1 MTEPTSILTAQNIIA
16 TASSYGQNMATNNT
30 NAISG
35 GFGQAQIH
43 AQRQMQ
49 AKRQKQIQT
58 AEYDYNPNQEPSWKI
73 PLSELITLWRAKFG
87 DVWVDV
93 SDLEEVF
100 WYRASMRLSQN
111 KLFEEGD
118 TRDSTPW
125 VRLKEDV

>member
-1 MTEPTSILTAQNIIA
+1 MTKPTSTPEYSYDPNI
-16 TASSYGQNMATNNT
+16 
-30 NAISG
+30 
-35 GFGQAQIH
+35 
-43 AQRQMQ
+43 
-49 AKRQKQIQT
+49 
-58 AEYDYNPNQEPSWKI
+58 EPSWKI

-93 SDLEEVF
+93 SYLEEVF

-118 TRDSTPW
+118 TRDITPW

>member
-1 MTEPTSILTAQNIIA
+1 MSNPKSIIT
-16 TASSYGQNMATNNT
+16 TQNMLAHAQQVLANQTAGSYRQGLTTNNT
-30 NAISG
+30 TVING
-35 GFGQAQIH
+35 GFNPAQ
-43 AQRQMQ
+43 MP
-49 AKRQKQIQT
+49 T
-58 AEYDYNPNQEPSWKI
+58 YNPNEEPSWKI

>member
-1 MTEPTSILTAQNIIA
+1 MTKPTSTPEYSYDPNI
-16 TASSYGQNMATNNT
+16 
-30 NAISG
+30 
-35 GFGQAQIH
+35 
-43 AQRQMQ
+43 
-49 AKRQKQIQT
+49 
-58 AEYDYNPNQEPSWKI
+58 EPSWKI

-93 SDLEEVF
+93 SFLEEKF

-111 KLFEEGD
+111 KMFEEGD

>member
-1 MTEPTSILTAQNIIA
+1 MTKPTSIIT
-16 TASSYGQNMATNNT
+16 TQNMLAHAQHILANQT
-30 NAISG
+30 ASG
-35 GFGQAQIH
+35 GFGQAQIQ
-43 AQRQMQ
+43 ATKQR
-49 AKRQKQIQT
+49 
-58 AEYDYNPNQEPSWKI
+58 AEYSYDPNVEPSWKI

-111 KLFEEGD
+111 ELFEEGD

-125 VRLKEDV
+125 VRLKEYV

>member
-1 MTEPTSILTAQNIIA
+1 MTKPTSIITTQNMLAHAQHVLANQ
-16 TASSYGQNMATNNT
+16 TASSYGQNTM
-30 NAISG
+30 
-35 GFGQAQIH
+35 QIK
-43 AQRQMQ
+43 AKRQMQ
-49 AKRQKQIQT
+49 MQIQT

-73 PLSELITLWRAKFG
+73 PLSELITLGRVKFG

-93 SDLEEVF
+93 SDLEETF

>member
-1 MTEPTSILTAQNIIA
+1 MSNPTSIIT
-16 TASSYGQNMATNNT
+16 TQNMIAHAQHMLANQMAGNYVKNTTTNNT

-35 GFGQAQIH
+35 GSGQ
-43 AQRQMQ
+43 QRQKKM
-49 AKRQKQIQT
+49 
-58 AEYDYNPNQEPSWKI
+58 YDYDPNQEPSWKI

-93 SDLEEVF
+93 SDLEETF

>member
-1 MTEPTSILTAQNIIA
+1 MTKSASIITTQNMLAHAQHIIA
-16 TASSYGQNMATNNT
+16 NQTASNYGQNITTNNT
-30 NAISG
+30 TAISG
-35 GFGQAQIH
+35 GSGQQH
-43 AQRQMQ
+43 
-49 AKRQKQIQT
+49 QKKM
-58 AEYDYNPNQEPSWKI
+58 YDYDPNKEPSWKI
-73 PLSELITLWRAKFG
+73 PLSELITLWRVKFG

-93 SDLEEVF
+93 SDLEETF

>member
-1 MTEPTSILTAQNIIA
+1 MTKSASIITAKNMIA
-16 TASSYGQNMATNNT
+16 HAQHVLANQTASSYGQTMATNNT
-30 NAISG
+30 NAIIG
-35 GFGQAQIH
+35 RLGQAQ
-43 AQRQMQ
+43 RQ
-49 AKRQKQIQT
+49 A
-58 AEYDYNPNQEPSWKI
+58 AEYSYDPNVEPSWKI

>member
-1 MTEPTSILTAQNIIA
+1 MTKSASITNTQNMLA
-16 TASSYGQNMATNNT
+16 HVQHVLANQTASSYGQM
-30 NAISG
+30 
-35 GFGQAQIH
+35 
-43 AQRQMQ
+43 QMR
-49 AKRQKQIQT
+49 AKRQIRIQT
-58 AEYDYNPNQEPSWKI
+58 AEYDYNPNVEPSWKI
-73 PLSELITLWRAKFG
+73 PLSELVVLWRAKFG

>member
-1 MTEPTSILTAQNIIA
+1 MTEPTSILTAQNMVA
-16 TASSYGQNMATNNT
+16 HAQHVLAHQTASSYGQIMATNNT

-35 GFGQAQIH
+35 RFGQAQ
-43 AQRQMQ
+43 RQ
-49 AKRQKQIQT
+49 A
-58 AEYDYNPNQEPSWKI
+58 AEYSYDPNVEPSWKI

>member
-1 MTEPTSILTAQNIIA
+1 MTKPTSIIT
-16 TASSYGQNMATNNT
+16 TQNMIAHAQHMLANQMVGNYVVKNTTTNNT

-35 GFGQAQIH
+35 GSGQAQ
-43 AQRQMQ
+43 MP
-49 AKRQKQIQT
+49 K
-58 AEYDYNPNQEPSWKI
+58 EYAYDPNIEPSWKI
-73 PLSELITLWRAKFG
+73 PLSELVLLWRANFG

-93 SDLEEVF
+93 SYLEEKF

>member
-1 MTEPTSILTAQNIIA
+1 MSNPTSIITTQNMLAHAQHVLANQ
-16 TASSYGQNMATNNT
+16 TASSYGQNMM
-30 NAISG
+30 
-35 GFGQAQIH
+35 QIK
-43 AQRQMQ
+43 AKRQMQ
-49 AKRQKQIQT
+49 IQT
-58 AEYDYNPNQEPSWKI
+58 SEYDYNPNQEPSWKI

>member
-1 MTEPTSILTAQNIIA
+1 MAKSTSILT
-16 TASSYGQNMATNNT
+16 TASSYRQNITTNNT
-30 NAISG
+30 TAISG
-35 GFGQAQIH
+35 GFGQAQIQD
-43 AQRQMQ
+43 A
-49 AKRQKQIQT
+49 
-58 AEYDYNPNQEPSWKI
+58 YSYNPNEEPSWKI

-93 SDLEEVF
+93 SDLGEVF

-111 KLFEEGD
+111 KLFEKGD